1 MQDIE
6 CRIDHDRFNSKWL
19 LLVPCIMCLLI
30 SAGWPMLRTI
40 YFSFTD
46 ANIDDFRESTFIGLE
61 NFITLFQDYEW
72 WESVYNTVIF
82 TFFSVSLETIFGMLI
97 ALVLHKRFNG
107 RSFMRVA
114 VLIPWVIPT
123 IVSAK
128 MWAWMLNDVYGVINT
143 ILMNLHIISMPIPWI
158 ASNELSMV
166 SIILVDVWKTTPYMA
181 LLLLAGLQSLPQ
193 ECFEVAE
200 VDGIP
205 SVKKFFYITLPLMY
219 KTLMIAV
226 LFRTLDAMRV
236 FDLVYALSSGNSSTA
251 TMSVYVR
258 RNLMDFSDIG
268 YGSAAATILLFIVAL
283 LGIIYIS
290 WKNKLS
296 SKKEAA

>member
-1 MQDIE
+1 MDLIE
-6 CRIDHDRFNSKWL
+6 KRVSKLKLNWVFL
-19 LLVPCIMCLLI
+19 LPCFLCLLV
-30 SAGWPMLRTI
+30 SAGWPMLRTL

-46 ANIDDFRESTFIGLE
+46 ASLDDFKDVSFVGLA
-61 NFITLFQDYEW
+61 NFVTLFQDNEW
-72 WESVYNTVIF
+72 WEAVYNTIIF
-82 TFFSVSLETIFGMLI
+82 TCSSVFLETVFGMMI
-97 ALVLHKRFNG
+97 ALVLHKNFRG
-107 RSFMRVA
+107 RGFMRVS
-114 VLIPWVIPT
+114 VLIPWIIPT

-128 MWAWMLNDVYGVINT
+128 MWAWMLNDVYGVVNAV
-143 ILMNLHIISMPIPWI
+143 LLKLGIISSAVPWI

-205 SVKKFFYITLPLMY
+205 PVKKFFHITLPLMY
-219 KTLMIAV
+219 KTLLVTV
-226 LFRTLDAMRV
+226 LFRTLDAIRV

-258 RNLMDFSDIG
+258 KNLVDFSDVG
-268 YGSAAATILLFIVAL
+268 YGSAAATVLLFIVAL
-283 LGIIYIS
+283 IGIIHIS
-290 WKNKLS
+290 WK
-296 SKKEAA
+296 SKEIKDEC

>member
-6 CRIDHDRFNSKWL
+6 QRHDRFNSKWL
-19 LLVPCIMCLLI
+19 LLVPCIICLLI

-46 ANIDDFRESTFIGLE
+46 ASIDDFRDATFIGFE
-61 NFITLFQDYEW
+61 NFVTLFQDYEW
-72 WESVYNTVIF
+72 WQSVYNTVIF

-97 ALVLHKRFNG
+97 ALVLHKRFKG
-107 RSFMRVA
+107 RGLMRVA

-128 MWAWMLNDVYGVINT
+128 MWAWMLNDVYGVVNA
-143 ILMNLHIISMPIPWI
+143 ILMNLHIISLPIPWI
-158 ASNELSMV
+158 ALNELSMI

-205 SVKKFFYITLPLMY
+205 GIKKFFYITLPLMY
-219 KTLMIAV
+219 KTLVIAV
-226 LFRTLDAMRV
+226 LFRTLDAIRV

-268 YGSAAATILLFIVAL
+268 YGSAAATVLLFIVAI

-290 WKNKLS
+290 WKSKLS
-296 SKKEAA
+296 ARKQEA